1 MMSGITL
8 RTVIVDA
15 DPAARAA
22 IRQALATM
30 PSVTLVAE
38 YDDANEAVLKAP
50 SSRPDVM
57 IVHVPV
63 DAPDGDAAS
72 ATTVERLIGRLPDTA
87 ILATANHSPA
97 EFILRIIRA
106 GAMEVVRRPVEAREL
121 VAAFE
126 KVARL
131 RGRPGRRPP
140 RRVTAV
146 FC

>member
-1 MMSGITL
+1 MMSGVTL
-8 RTVIVDA
+8 RTVIVDP

-22 IRQALATM
+22 VRQALAAM
-30 PSVTLVAE
+30 PSIALVAE
-38 YDDANEAVLKAP
+38 YDDADEAALKAP
-50 SSRPDVM
+50 SNRPDVM

-63 DAPDGDAAS
+63 DAPHGDAVS

-121 VAAFE
+121 MAALE
-126 KVARL
+126 K
-131 RGRPGRRPP
+131 
-140 RRVTAV
+140 
-146 FC
+146 